1 MVSKEDMKRD
11 NMFSEAVERL
21 ELMKVAE
28 CDLQN
33 LSGREITKVY
43 VNHEAHSVRRDEI
56 ADEEMQ
62 LIRKLEAEKNIA
74 TGAERKKWVVSMVI
88 ASAANINYPL
98 TNEDIQKLEDLVDAI
113 CDASKVINNPVA
125 SNKVL
130 EESQDK
136 TEKTETSK

>member
-1 MVSKEDMKRD
+1 MDTNYWIQIVISILTGMSILIPLTIKLVNVVKQASLEKNWNLLIKMAMDYMV
-11 NMFSEAVERL
+11 
-21 ELMKVAE
+21 
-28 CDLQN
+28 
-33 LSGREITKVY
+33 
-43 VNHEAHSVRRDEI
+43 
-56 ADEEMQ
+56 
-62 LIRKLEAEKNIA
+62 EAEKNIA

>member
-1 MVSKEDMKRD
+1 MDTNYWIQIVISILTGVSILIPLIIKLVNVVKQASLEKNWNLLIKMAMDYMV
-11 NMFSEAVERL
+11 
-21 ELMKVAE
+21 
-28 CDLQN
+28 
-33 LSGREITKVY
+33 
-43 VNHEAHSVRRDEI
+43 
-56 ADEEMQ
+56 
-62 LIRKLEAEKNIA
+62 EAEKNIA

>member
-1 MVSKEDMKRD
+1 MDTNYWIQIVISILTGVSILTPLIIKLVNVVKQASLEKNWNLLIKMAMDYMV
-11 NMFSEAVERL
+11 
-21 ELMKVAE
+21 
-28 CDLQN
+28 
-33 LSGREITKVY
+33 
-43 VNHEAHSVRRDEI
+43 
-56 ADEEMQ
+56 
-62 LIRKLEAEKNIA
+62 EAEKNIA

-136 TEKTETSK
+136 TEDPEASK

>member
-1 MVSKEDMKRD
+1 MDTNYWIQIVISILTGVSILIPLTIKLVNVVKQASLEKNWNLLIKMAMDYMV
-11 NMFSEAVERL
+11 
-21 ELMKVAE
+21 
-28 CDLQN
+28 
-33 LSGREITKVY
+33 
-43 VNHEAHSVRRDEI
+43 
-56 ADEEMQ
+56 
-62 LIRKLEAEKNIA
+62 EAEKNIA